1 MKKKLLTL
9 VCALALTFSLAGCVI
24 STPDTVGKIGDFE
37 VTSGMYLLAQYGA
50 YQQAAQLAGTD
61 QDATNVKAFLKE
73 TITTDSDTGE
83 TAVVSDYVAQK
94 TQETLETLAAVD
106 ARFKELGGEL
116 TDAQIT
122 TADSYAQQMMDNY
135 GDTYT
140 ANGIGLETLKA
151 FERLQLEHTA
161 LLGLIY
167 GPDGETPVADDELT
181 SHLDDSMYEIG
192 YVTIPLYNTSTYVF
206 ADDDQ
211 KAEMLSLA
219 QTAADSVNLAEPET
233 TSEQVSSLTAAAKAA
248 LPDIYA
254 VLDGEFSADSVNVQT
269 ELLTESDVDT
279 AFTQDGAA
287 DALRGLAYGEAA
299 AVQLNGSSLILMVR
313 LDPLNVAS
321 LDSLRDT
328 ILSDMKG
335 DELEDALAAY
345 GAELTH
351 SLDSSA
357 MTSCPLPRST
367 TAAAPT
373 ADHQKWLRVRFAI
386 YS

>member
-1 MKKKLLTL
+1 MKKKLLAL

-122 TADSYAQQMMDNY
+122 TA
-135 GDTYT
+135 
-140 ANGIGLETLKA
+140 NGIGLETLKA

-192 YVTIPLYNTSTYVF
+192 YVTIPLYNTSTYAF

-287 DALRGLAYGEAA
+287 DALRARFGEGA
-299 AVQLNGSSLILMVR
+299 ILR
-313 LDPLNVAS
+313 AKLLHP
-321 LDSLRDT
+321 
-328 ILSDMKG
+328 
-335 DELEDALAAY
+335 DEK
-345 GAELTH
+345 
-351 SLDSSA
+351 
-357 MTSCPLPRST
+357 T
-367 TAAAPT
+367 TAPKALGAAK
-373 ADHQKWLRVRFAI
+373 ARDKRKGEL
-386 YS
+386 